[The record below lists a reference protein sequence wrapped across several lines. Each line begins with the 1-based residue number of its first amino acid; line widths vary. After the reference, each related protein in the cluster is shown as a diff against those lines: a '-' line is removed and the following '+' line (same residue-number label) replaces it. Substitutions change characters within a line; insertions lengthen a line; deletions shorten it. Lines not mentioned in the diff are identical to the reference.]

1 MRKTEYVL
9 YNASCS
15 AALKGE
21 INDAMVLLRQAIANG
36 YPNLNHAKNDR
47 DLQALHGR
55 PDFEEL
61 FES

>member
-1 MRKTEYVL
+1 
-9 YNASCS
+9 
-15 AALKGE
+15 LKGE